1 MSTTIE
7 IQPSKQTALSL
18 VRGSSAPEL
27 SRLTFGQLVDQQ
39 ADQYESKEAV
49 FVGWSKARLT
59 FRDMSIRTK
68 ELARGL
74 LALGV
79 GKGDRIAVLS
89 GDDERIIELF
99 FAVGRIG
106 AILVI
111 LNKTYT
117 LSECVRALEHTST

>member
-1 MSTTIE
+1 MSSTIE
-7 IQPSKQTALSL
+7 TQPSKQAALSL
-18 VRGSSAPEL
+18 VRGSSTPEL
-27 SRLTFGQLVDQQ
+27 SRLTFGQFIDQQ
-39 ADQYESKEAV
+39 ADRYESKEAV
-49 FVGWSKARLT
+49 FVGWTKARLT
-59 FRDMSIRTK
+59 FREMSIRSK

-79 GKGDRIAVLS
+79 GKGDRVAIFS
-89 GDDERIIELF
+89 GDDERFIELF

-106 AILVI
+106 AILVL